1 MRSLI
6 ILFLITIY
14 STNLFATKIFVIDV
28 EKLINENIYY
38 EKFMEEIEKNQ
49 ISEKNELNL
58 IEKEIVDLQ
67 NEIEQSKLILDQNE
81 INKLIEDYN
90 IQLNKFNILIESYN
104 LHYQNEIINK
114 RKIVLKEIIVL
125 VEKFAK
131 DNNIRASVGFGI
143 KYYSPI
149 GPIGFSWGFPIMD
162 EEYDIK
168 RMFLFSVGNID

>member
-6 ILFLITIY
+6 FLFLITIY
-14 STNLFATKIFVIDV
+14 SPNLFATKIFVIDV

-38 EKFMEEIEKNQ
+38 KKFMEEIEKNQ

-90 IQLNKFNILIESYN
+90 IKLNKFNILIESFN

-131 DNNIRASVGFGI
+131 DNNIDIVLDSNNYLVASNAI
-143 KYYSPI
+143 NI
-149 GPIGFSWGFPIMD
+149 T
-162 EEYDIK
+162 EDIELK
-168 RMFLFSVGNID
+168 LKNLELKLDLKKFEQN

>member
-6 ILFLITIY
+6 FLFLITIY
-14 STNLFATKIFVIDV
+14 SPNLFATKIFVIDV

-49 ISEKNELNL
+49 INEKNELNL

-131 DNNIRASVGFGI
+131 DNNIDIVLDSNNYLVASNAI
-143 KYYSPI
+143 NI
-149 GPIGFSWGFPIMD
+149 T
-162 EEYDIK
+162 EDIELK
-168 RMFLFSVGNID
+168 LKNLELKLDLKKFEQN

>member
-1 MRSLI
+1 MRSLV
-6 ILFLITIY
+6 ILFFIIIY

-28 EKLINENIYY
+28 QKLINENIFY
-38 EKFMEEIEKNQ
+38 KRFMVEIEKNQ

-58 IEKEIVDLQ
+58 IEEEIIDLQ

-90 IQLNKFNILIESYN
+90 IKLNKFNILVESYN

-131 DNNIRASVGFGI
+131 DNNIDIVLDSNNYLVASNAI
-143 KYYSPI
+143 NI
-149 GPIGFSWGFPIMD
+149 T
-162 EEYDIK
+162 EDIELK
-168 RMFLFSVGNID
+168 LKNLELKLDVKKFEQN

>member
-6 ILFLITIY
+6 FLFLITIY
-14 STNLFATKIFVIDV
+14 SPNLFATKIFVIDV

-90 IQLNKFNILIESYN
+90 IKLNKFNILIESYN

-131 DNNIRASVGFGI
+131 DNSIDIVLDSNNYLVASNSINIT
-143 KYYSPI
+143 
-149 GPIGFSWGFPIMD
+149 
-162 EEYDIK
+162 EDIELK
-168 RMFLFSVGNID
+168 LKNLELKLDLKKFEQN

>member
-38 EKFMEEIEKNQ
+38 EKFMEEVEKNQ

-90 IQLNKFNILIESYN
+90 IKLNKFNILIESYN

-131 DNNIRASVGFGI
+131 DNNIDIVLDSNNYLVASNSI
-143 KYYSPI
+143 NI
-149 GPIGFSWGFPIMD
+149 T
-162 EEYDIK
+162 EDIELK
-168 RMFLFSVGNID
+168 LKNLELKLDLKKFEQN

>member
-6 ILFLITIY
+6 FLFLITIY
-14 STNLFATKIFVIDV
+14 SPNLFATKIFVIDV
-28 EKLINENIYY
+28 EKLINENFYY
-38 EKFMEEIEKNQ
+38 EKFIQEIEKNQ
-49 ISEKNELNL
+49 INEKNELNL

-131 DNNIRASVGFGI
+131 DNNIDIVLDSNNYLVASNAI
-143 KYYSPI
+143 NI
-149 GPIGFSWGFPIMD
+149 T
-162 EEYDIK
+162 EDIELK
-168 RMFLFSVGNID
+168 LKNLELKLDLKKFEQN

>member
-6 ILFLITIY
+6 FLFLITIY

-38 EKFMEEIEKNQ
+38 EKFIQEIEKNQ
-49 ISEKNELNL
+49 INEKNELNL

-90 IQLNKFNILIESYN
+90 IKLNKFNILIESYN

-131 DNNIRASVGFGI
+131 DNNIDIVLDSNNYLVASNAI
-143 KYYSPI
+143 NI
-149 GPIGFSWGFPIMD
+149 T
-162 EEYDIK
+162 EDIELK
-168 RMFLFSVGNID
+168 LKNLELKLDLKKFEQN

>member
-1 MRSLI
+1 LRSLI
-6 ILFLITIY
+6 FLFLITIY
-14 STNLFATKIFVIDV
+14 SPNLFATKIFVIDV

-38 EKFMEEIEKNQ
+38 EKFIQEIEKNQ
-49 ISEKNELNL
+49 INEKNELNL
-58 IEKEIVDLQ
+58 IEKEIVDMQ

-131 DNNIRASVGFGI
+131 DNNIDIVLDSNNYLVASNSI
-143 KYYSPI
+143 NI
-149 GPIGFSWGFPIMD
+149 T
-162 EEYDIK
+162 EDIELK
-168 RMFLFSVGNID
+168 LKNLELKLDLKKFEQN

>member
-6 ILFLITIY
+6 FLFLITIY
-14 STNLFATKIFVIDV
+14 SPNLFATKIFVIDV

-38 EKFMEEIEKNQ
+38 EKFIQEIEKNQ
-49 ISEKNELNL
+49 INEKNELNL

-67 NEIEQSKLILDQNE
+67 NEIDQSKLILDQNE

-131 DNNIRASVGFGI
+131 DNNIDIVLDSNNYLVASNSI
-143 KYYSPI
+143 NI
-149 GPIGFSWGFPIMD
+149 T
-162 EEYDIK
+162 EDIELK
-168 RMFLFSVGNID
+168 LKNLELKLDLKKFEQN

>member
-6 ILFLITIY
+6 FLFLITIY

-49 ISEKNELNL
+49 INEKNELNL

-131 DNNIRASVGFGI
+131 DNNIDIVLDSNNYLVASNSI
-143 KYYSPI
+143 NI
-149 GPIGFSWGFPIMD
+149 T
-162 EEYDIK
+162 EDIELK
-168 RMFLFSVGNID
+168 LKNLELKLDLKKFEQN

>member
-6 ILFLITIY
+6 FLFLITIY
-14 STNLFATKIFVIDV
+14 SPNLFATKIFVIDV

-38 EKFMEEIEKNQ
+38 EKFIQEIEKNQ
-49 ISEKNELNL
+49 INEKNELNL

-104 LHYQNEIINK
+104 LHYQNEIINN

-131 DNNIRASVGFGI
+131 DNNIDIVLDSNNYLVASNAI
-143 KYYSPI
+143 NI
-149 GPIGFSWGFPIMD
+149 T
-162 EEYDIK
+162 EDIELK
-168 RMFLFSVGNID
+168 LKNLELKLDLKKFEQN

>member
-6 ILFLITIY
+6 ILFFITIY

-28 EKLINENIYY
+28 EKLINENMYY
-38 EKFMEEIEKNQ
+38 KKFMEEIEKNQ
-49 ISEKNELNL
+49 ISETNELNL

-90 IQLNKFNILIESYN
+90 IKLNKFNILIESYN

-131 DNNIRASVGFGI
+131 DNNIDIVLDSNNYLVASNSI
-143 KYYSPI
+143 NI
-149 GPIGFSWGFPIMD
+149 T
-162 EEYDIK
+162 EDIELK
-168 RMFLFSVGNID
+168 LKNLELKLDLKKFEQN

>member
-6 ILFLITIY
+6 ILFFITIY

-38 EKFMEEIEKNQ
+38 KKFMEEIEKNQ

-90 IQLNKFNILIESYN
+90 VKLNKFNILIESYN

-131 DNNIRASVGFGI
+131 DNNIDIVLDSNNYLVASNSI
-143 KYYSPI
+143 NI
-149 GPIGFSWGFPIMD
+149 T
-162 EEYDIK
+162 EDIELK
-168 RMFLFSVGNID
+168 LKNLELKLDLKKFEQN

>member
-1 MRSLI
+1 MRSLL
-6 ILFLITIY
+6 ILFFITIY

-38 EKFMEEIEKNQ
+38 EKFIQEIEKNQ
-49 ISEKNELNL
+49 INEKNELNL

-90 IQLNKFNILIESYN
+90 IKLNKFNILIESYN

-131 DNNIRASVGFGI
+131 DNNIDIVLDSNNYLVASNSI
-143 KYYSPI
+143 NI
-149 GPIGFSWGFPIMD
+149 T
-162 EEYDIK
+162 EDIELK
-168 RMFLFSVGNID
+168 LKNLELKLDLKKFEQN

>member
-6 ILFLITIY
+6 ILFFITIY

-38 EKFMEEIEKNQ
+38 KKFMEEIEKNQ

-90 IQLNKFNILIESYN
+90 IKLNKFNILIESFN

-131 DNNIRASVGFGI
+131 DNNIDIVLDSNNYLVASNSI
-143 KYYSPI
+143 NI
-149 GPIGFSWGFPIMD
+149 T
-162 EEYDIK
+162 EDIELK
-168 RMFLFSVGNID
+168 LKNLELKLDLKKFEQN

>member
-6 ILFLITIY
+6 ILFFITIY

-28 EKLINENIYY
+28 EKLINENMYY
-38 EKFMEEIEKNQ
+38 KKFMEEIEKNQ
-49 ISEKNELNL
+49 ISETNELNL

-90 IQLNKFNILIESYN
+90 IKLNKFNILIESFN

-131 DNNIRASVGFGI
+131 DNNIDIVLDSNNYLVASNSI
-143 KYYSPI
+143 NI
-149 GPIGFSWGFPIMD
+149 T
-162 EEYDIK
+162 EDIELK
-168 RMFLFSVGNID
+168 LKNLELKLDLKKFEQN

>member
-6 ILFLITIY
+6 FLFLIIIY

-90 IQLNKFNILIESYN
+90 IKLNKFNILIESYN

-131 DNNIRASVGFGI
+131 DNNIDIVLDSNNYLVASNSI
-143 KYYSPI
+143 NITEDIELKLKNL
-149 GPIGFSWGFPIMD
+149 
-162 EEYDIK
+162 DIK
-168 RMFLFSVGNID
+168 LDLKKFEQN

>member
-6 ILFLITIY
+6 ILFFITIY

-38 EKFMEEIEKNQ
+38 KKFMEEIEKNQ

-90 IQLNKFNILIESYN
+90 IKLSNFNILIESYN

-131 DNNIRASVGFGI
+131 DNNIDIVLDSNNYLVASNAI
-143 KYYSPI
+143 NI
-149 GPIGFSWGFPIMD
+149 T
-162 EEYDIK
+162 EDIELK
-168 RMFLFSVGNID
+168 LKNLELKLDLKKFEQN

>member
-6 ILFLITIY
+6 FLFLITIY

-38 EKFMEEIEKNQ
+38 EKFIQEIEKNQ
-49 ISEKNELNL
+49 INEKNELNL

-131 DNNIRASVGFGI
+131 DNNIDIVLDSNNYLVASNSI
-143 KYYSPI
+143 NITEDIELKLKNL
-149 GPIGFSWGFPIMD
+149 
-162 EEYDIK
+162 DIK
-168 RMFLFSVGNID
+168 LDLKKFEQN

>member
-6 ILFLITIY
+6 ILFFITIY

-38 EKFMEEIEKNQ
+38 KKFMEEIEKNQ

-90 IQLNKFNILIESYN
+90 IKLNKFNILIESYN

-131 DNNIRASVGFGI
+131 DNNIDIVLDSNNYLVASNSLNI
-143 KYYSPI
+143 T
-149 GPIGFSWGFPIMD
+149 
-162 EEYDIK
+162 EDIELK
-168 RMFLFSVGNID
+168 LKNLELKLDLKKFEQN

>member
-6 ILFLITIY
+6 FLFLITIY
-14 STNLFATKIFVIDV
+14 SPNLFATKIFVIDV

-38 EKFMEEIEKNQ
+38 EKFIQEIEKNQ
-49 ISEKNELNL
+49 INEKNELNL

-131 DNNIRASVGFGI
+131 DNNIDIVLDSNNYLVASNSI
-143 KYYSPI
+143 NI
-149 GPIGFSWGFPIMD
+149 T
-162 EEYDIK
+162 EDIELK
-168 RMFLFSVGNID
+168 LRNLELKLDLKKFEQN

>member
-6 ILFLITIY
+6 ILFFITIY

-38 EKFMEEIEKNQ
+38 KKFMEEIEKNQ

-90 IQLNKFNILIESYN
+90 VKLNKFNILIESYN

-131 DNNIRASVGFGI
+131 DNNIDIVLDSNNYLVASNAI
-143 KYYSPI
+143 NI
-149 GPIGFSWGFPIMD
+149 T
-162 EEYDIK
+162 EDIELK
-168 RMFLFSVGNID
+168 LKNLELKLDLKKFEQN

>member
-6 ILFLITIY
+6 ILFFITIY

-28 EKLINENIYY
+28 EKLINENFYY
-38 EKFMEEIEKNQ
+38 EKFIQEIEKNQ
-49 ISEKNELNL
+49 INEKNELNL

-131 DNNIRASVGFGI
+131 DNNIDIVLDSNNYLVASNAI
-143 KYYSPI
+143 NI
-149 GPIGFSWGFPIMD
+149 T
-162 EEYDIK
+162 EDIELK
-168 RMFLFSVGNID
+168 LKNLELKLDLKKFEQN

>member
-6 ILFLITIY
+6 FLFLITIY

-90 IQLNKFNILIESYN
+90 IKLNKFNILIESFN

-131 DNNIRASVGFGI
+131 NNNIDIVLDSNNYLVASNSI
-143 KYYSPI
+143 NI
-149 GPIGFSWGFPIMD
+149 T
-162 EEYDIK
+162 EDIELK
-168 RMFLFSVGNID
+168 LKNLELKLDLKKFEQN

>member
-6 ILFLITIY
+6 FLFLITIY
-14 STNLFATKIFVIDV
+14 SPNLFATKIFVIDV

-38 EKFMEEIEKNQ
+38 EKFIQEIEKNQ
-49 ISEKNELNL
+49 INEKNELNL

-131 DNNIRASVGFGI
+131 DNNIDIVLDSNNYLVASNAI
-143 KYYSPI
+143 NI
-149 GPIGFSWGFPIMD
+149 TD
-162 EEYDIK
+162 DIELK
-168 RMFLFSVGNID
+168 LKNLELKLDLKKFEQN

>member
-1 MRSLI
+1 LRSLI
-6 ILFLITIY
+6 FLFLITIY
-14 STNLFATKIFVIDV
+14 SPNLFATKIFVIDV
-28 EKLINENIYY
+28 EKLINENFYY
-38 EKFMEEIEKNQ
+38 EKFIQEIEKNQ
-49 ISEKNELNL
+49 INEKNELNL

-131 DNNIRASVGFGI
+131 DNNIDIVLDSNNYLVASNAI
-143 KYYSPI
+143 NI
-149 GPIGFSWGFPIMD
+149 T
-162 EEYDIK
+162 EDIELK
-168 RMFLFSVGNID
+168 LKNLELKLDLKKFEQN

>member
-1 MRSLI
+1 LRSLI
-6 ILFLITIY
+6 FLFLITIY

-90 IQLNKFNILIESYN
+90 IKLNKFNILIESYN

-131 DNNIRASVGFGI
+131 DNNIDIVLDSNNYLVASNAI
-143 KYYSPI
+143 NI
-149 GPIGFSWGFPIMD
+149 T
-162 EEYDIK
+162 EDIELK
-168 RMFLFSVGNID
+168 LKNLELKLDLKKFEQN

>member
-6 ILFLITIY
+6 FLFLITIY

-38 EKFMEEIEKNQ
+38 EKFIQEIEKNQ
-49 ISEKNELNL
+49 INEKNELNL

-131 DNNIRASVGFGI
+131 DNNIDIVLDSNNYLVASNAI
-143 KYYSPI
+143 NI
-149 GPIGFSWGFPIMD
+149 T
-162 EEYDIK
+162 EDIELK
-168 RMFLFSVGNID
+168 LKNLELKLDLKKFEQN

>member
-6 ILFLITIY
+6 FLFLITIY

-38 EKFMEEIEKNQ
+38 EKFIQEIEKNQ
-49 ISEKNELNL
+49 INEKNELNL

-131 DNNIRASVGFGI
+131 DNNIDIVLDSNNYLVASNSI
-143 KYYSPI
+143 NI
-149 GPIGFSWGFPIMD
+149 T
-162 EEYDIK
+162 EDIELK
-168 RMFLFSVGNID
+168 LRNLELKLDLKKFEQN

>member
-6 ILFLITIY
+6 FLFLITIY
-14 STNLFATKIFVIDV
+14 SPNLFATKIFVIDV
-28 EKLINENIYY
+28 EKLINENMYY
-38 EKFMEEIEKNQ
+38 KKFMEEIEKNQ

-90 IQLNKFNILIESYN
+90 IQLNKFNTLIESYN

-131 DNNIRASVGFGI
+131 DNNIDIVLDSNNYLVASNAI
-143 KYYSPI
+143 NI
-149 GPIGFSWGFPIMD
+149 T
-162 EEYDIK
+162 EDIELK
-168 RMFLFSVGNID
+168 LKNLELKLDLKKFEQN

>member
-6 ILFLITIY
+6 FLFLITIY

-90 IQLNKFNILIESYN
+90 IKLNKFNILIESYN

-131 DNNIRASVGFGI
+131 DNNIDIVLDSNNYLVASNSI
-143 KYYSPI
+143 NI
-149 GPIGFSWGFPIMD
+149 T
-162 EEYDIK
+162 EDIELK
-168 RMFLFSVGNID
+168 LKNLELKLDLKKFEQN

>member
-6 ILFLITIY
+6 FLFLITIY
-14 STNLFATKIFVIDV
+14 SPNLFATKIFVIDV

-90 IQLNKFNILIESYN
+90 IKLNKFNILIESYN

-131 DNNIRASVGFGI
+131 DNNIDIVLDSNNYLVASNAI
-143 KYYSPI
+143 NI
-149 GPIGFSWGFPIMD
+149 T
-162 EEYDIK
+162 EDIELK
-168 RMFLFSVGNID
+168 LKNLELKLDLKKFEQN